1 VEDSW
6 NRSQSQTNLIRQSQ
20 EVIALKI
27 TPLVCVVLASM
38 TIHAQDN
45 MQGAPR
51 QESPD
56 QHAAGVDMRGDHA
69 MGFSHANTKHHFE
82 QLSDGGIIE
91 VDANNESDVATRDQI
106 REHLNHIAGMF
117 SANDFDIPMFI
128 HDTIP
133 PSVPVMKKK
142 RGEITYTY
150 LPTQR
155 GAMVR
160 IVTHD
165 SEALKAV
172 HEFLAFQIEDHRT
185 GDPVGG
191 K

>member
-1 VEDSW
+1 
-6 NRSQSQTNLIRQSQ
+6 
-20 EVIALKI
+20 
-27 TPLVCVVLASM
+27 
-38 TIHAQDN
+38 
-45 MQGAPR
+45 
-51 QESPD
+51 
-56 QHAAGVDMRGDHA
+56 
-69 MGFSHANTKHHFE
+69 
-82 QLSDGGIIE
+82 
-91 VDANNESDVATRDQI
+91 
-106 REHLNHIAGMF
+106 MF
-117 SANDFDIPMFI
+117 SANDFEIPMFI
-128 HDTIP
+128 HNTIP
-133 PSVPVMKKK
+133 PGVPMMKQK

>member
-1 VEDSW
+1 MK
-6 NRSQSQTNLIRQSQ
+6 T
-20 EVIALKI
+20 A
-27 TPLVCVVLASM
+27 PLLCVVLALL
-38 TIHAQDN
+38 TIHAQDTT
-45 MQGAPR
+45 QGPPR

-69 MGFSHANTKHHFE
+69 MGFSHENTKHHFE

-91 VDANNESDVATRDQI
+91 VDAKDESDVATRDQI
-106 REHLNHIAGMF
+106 REHLKHIAGMF
-117 SANDFDIPMFI
+117 SANDFEIPMFI

-133 PSVPVMKKK
+133 PGVPVMKQKH
-142 RGEITYTY
+142 GEITYTY
-150 LPTQR
+150 MATRR

-160 IVTHD
+160 IMTHD
-165 SEALKAV
+165 SAALKAV

-185 GDPVGG
+185 GDPVGV

>member
-1 VEDSW
+1 MK
-6 NRSQSQTNLIRQSQ
+6 
-20 EVIALKI
+20 IA
-27 TPLVCVVLASM
+27 PLLCAVLASL
-38 TIHAQDN
+38 TIHAQGAR
-45 MQGAPR
+45 QGPPR

-69 MGFSHANTKHHFE
+69 MGFSHENTQHHFE

-91 VDANNESDVATRDQI
+91 VDARDEKDVATRDQI
-106 REHLNHIAGMF
+106 REHLKHIAGMF
-117 SANDFDIPMFI
+117 SANDFEIPMFI

-133 PSVPVMKKK
+133 PGVPVMKQK

-150 LPTQR
+150 MATQR

-172 HEFLAFQIEDHRT
+172 HEFLAFQIQDHRT
-185 GDPVGG
+185 GDPVGA

>member
-1 VEDSW
+1 MK
-6 NRSQSQTNLIRQSQ
+6 
-20 EVIALKI
+20 IARLM
-27 TPLVCVVLASM
+27 CVVLVSL
-38 TIHAQDN
+38 TIHAQDT
-45 MQGAPR
+45 MQCPQH

-69 MGFSHANTKHHFE
+69 MGFSHENTKHHFE
-82 QLSDGGIIE
+82 ELPDGGIIE
-91 VDANNESDVATRDQI
+91 VDANSESDMATRDQI
-106 REHLNHIAGMF
+106 REHLKHIAGMF
-117 SANDFDIPMFI
+117 SANDFEVPMFI

-133 PSVPVMKKK
+133 PGVPVMKLKS
-142 RGEITYTY
+142 GEIAYTY

-165 SEALKAV
+165 PAALKAV

-185 GDPVGG
+185 GDPVG

>member
-1 VEDSW
+1 
-6 NRSQSQTNLIRQSQ
+6 LK
-20 EVIALKI
+20 IAL
-27 TPLVCVVLASM
+27 LVCFVIVSLI
-38 TIHAQDN
+38 IHAQDIT
-45 MQGAPR
+45 QGPPH
-51 QESPD
+51 QEFPD

-69 MGFSHANTKHHFE
+69 MGFSHENTKHHFE

-91 VDANNESDVATRDQI
+91 VDADNESDVATRDQI
-106 REHLNHIAGMF
+106 REHLKHIAGMF
-117 SANDFDIPMFI
+117 SANDFEIPMFI

-133 PSVPVMKKK
+133 PGVPVMKQKH
-142 RGEITYTY
+142 GEITYTY

-172 HEFLAFQIEDHRT
+172 HEFLAFQIKDHRT

>member
-1 VEDSW
+1 MK
-6 NRSQSQTNLIRQSQ
+6 
-20 EVIALKI
+20 IAL
-27 TPLVCVVLASM
+27 LMCAVLASL

-45 MQGAPR
+45 MQGAPPPA
-51 QESPD
+51 SAD

-69 MGFSHANTKHHFE
+69 MGFSHENTRHHFE

-91 VDANNESDVATRDQI
+91 VDANHESDVATRDQI
-106 REHLNHIAGMF
+106 REHLKHIAAMF
-117 SANDFDIPMFI
+117 SANDFEIPMFI

-133 PSVPVMKKK
+133 PGVPVMKQK

-150 LPTQR
+150 LATQR

-172 HEFLAFQIEDHRT
+172 HEFLAFQIKDHRT
-185 GDPVGG
+185 GDPVGS